1 MTQPP
6 VTSPSPPPPTFR
18 PSRNPIVRLV
28 LWFTEP
34 SMIKG
39 IAVGIVIAL
48 LGGVAL
54 KLNAA
59 WYIAMGLLLLIA
71 ALIFGA
77 VVGHYIFE
85 AKRKRL
91 QRQGL
96 EMLRQAGSE
105 LPGLGDELAVVV
117 LQRDTSHLPGIW
129 DRLRRIRP
137 AVEEVAGLGLAAFF
151 RMAALSALFAVLGSA
166 ISFAVFLTSYMQV
179 ERMTEQNELVRAQTA
194 LTEEQLRFE
203 KQRQAVEISLS
214 IADRRQITARELFA
228 AIASD
233 PERRAGGGDDRKS
246 LSQSTALLITASI
259 AQLQPYHGVD
269 PLTNNVTEQLKSPE
283 QEQLLRYMAAI
294 NIDVSELDLSRAFLD
309 FVDLHN
315 VDLPAIQ
322 LPGVSVR
329 RAALYDT
336 KLSGANFALAD
347 LSNSQLT
354 RADLSGANFTDAKL
368 GGAVLVDAIL
378 SDANLVRADL
388 SGANMKKAVLKQAQ
402 LGSARLSGVDFTQCD
417 LTAADLTDADLALAD
432 LGALDKTPT
441 VPKIRAA
448 ANWWLAVYTDDYAAK
463 LGVSP
468 DQLAKN
474 REALT
479 RLRAAAGPEAAA
491 AIVAEVKAASPKAP
505 G

>member
-1 MTQPP
+1 MTPPP
-6 VTSPSPPPPTFR
+6 VTPPSPPPPTFR

-194 LTEEQLRFE
+194 LTEEQLKFE

-368 GGAVLVDAIL
+368 GGAVFVDAIL

-388 SGANMKKAVLKQAQ
+388 TGANLKKAVLKQAQ

-479 RLRAAAGPEAAA
+479 RLRADAGPEAAA
-491 AIVAEVKAASPKAP
+491 AIVAEVKAASLKAP